1 MNNSNDVSNC
11 KIKQKS
17 EENDNLISDK
27 NVLAPKKNENGNEVA
42 AGIIANQ
49 CKDIL
54 DQISDEELKTLVRDL
69 RRKIEYNENMNW
81 LCKFIKNQIFFF
93 LN

>member
-27 NVLAPKKNENGNEVA
+27 NVLAPKKNENGNEAA

-54 DQISDEELKTLVRDL
+54 DQISDEELKALVREL

-81 LCKFIKNQIFFF
+81 LCKFH
-93 LN
+93 

>member
-11 KIKQKS
+11 KIKNKS

-27 NVLAPKKNENGNEVA
+27 NVLAPKKNENGNEA

-69 RRKIEYNENMNW
+69 RRKIEYNDNMNW
-81 LCKFIKNQIFFF
+81 LCKFFFF
-93 LN
+93 KFL